1 MRQCP
6 DCEEKDRVIIAGK
19 VFCASCGAPWQTADK
34 AEEEKYLQKVGLG
47 TTPAS
52 DPAKP
57 AAGATMSTEAADPV
71 AAALKAAGGSAPV
84 VPTPP
89 APIPPTAAASTQAPT
104 PPPPPPPPTPAPPA
118 TPTVPAAAAP
128 APAPA
133 PAPLASITDTPAPAA
148 PAATPPAATPPAATP
163 MTVPIGVPASTA
175 QTTPPP
181 AAASP
186 VSAPATEPPAVAPPT
201 AQLAST
207 TENLSSQIASEIPS
221 LDSKEDPVLSD
232 SQFSELAKTTVQPAS
247 TTPANTRSMNDV
259 VAPAVSVAPEVTP
272 AVPAAPTPTTPAPS
286 PTSTPVASAATPN
299 MTTVAGVTMS
309 REDALK
315 LALGDEVGA
324 DVATP
329 ADKEPKKGPAKPT
342 AVVMSVIALVLLGA
356 YLWQVNY
363 PNFALRL
370 AAMRAGVTSG
380 MPGYVPTGWSEA
392 KDVKTSQGTL
402 SYSITKG
409 DEKLTITEAKTSW
422 DSQAVLEQHVLK
434 NSTDYLALQ
443 AQGLTIYMYEK
454 NQAAWVNHGS
464 FYTMTGENQINQDDM
479 IRIATS
485 L

>member
-1 MRQCP
+1 
-6 DCEEKDRVIIAGK
+6 
-19 VFCASCGAPWQTADK
+19 
-34 AEEEKYLQKVGLG
+34 
-47 TTPAS
+47 
-52 DPAKP
+52 
-57 AAGATMSTEAADPV
+57 MSTEAADPV
-71 AAALKAAGGSAPV
+71 AAALKAAGGSVTV

-89 APIPPTAAASTQAPT
+89 TATPPAASAPT
-104 PPPPPPPPTPAPPA
+104 PNPAPAPPVTSPPTPVTAPAPTPAPPA
-118 TPTVPAAAAP
+118 TPPIAAAAAP
-128 APAPA
+128 APP
-133 PAPLASITDTPAPAA
+133 ASITDSPAPAA
-148 PAATPPAATPPAATP
+148 PTAPPPATSP

-272 AVPAAPTPTTPAPS
+272 HVSAAPTPTTPVPN
-286 PTSTPVASAATPN
+286 PTSSLAASAATPN

-443 AQGLTIYMYEK
+443 AQGLTIYMYGK

>member
-47 TTPAS
+47 TTPTP

-57 AAGATMSTEAADPV
+57 AGGASMSTEAADPV
-71 AAALKAAGGSAPV
+71 AAALKAAGGSAPAS
-84 VPTPP
+84 TPP
-89 APIPPTAAASTQAPT
+89 APPAAAPT
-104 PPPPPPPPTPAPPA
+104 PPPAPAPSPTPPVAP
-118 TPTVPAAAAP
+118 VAAP
-128 APAPA
+128 APAP
-133 PAPLASITDTPAPAA
+133 PASITDTPASATPA
-148 PAATPPAATPPAATP
+148 PAPTPPAATP
-163 MTVPIGVPASTA
+163 MTVPIGVPAATA
-175 QTTPPP
+175 QTAPP
-181 AAASP
+181 AAA
-186 VSAPATEPPAVAPPT
+186 APPPPAQATEPSSVTPPT
-201 AQLAST
+201 AQPVGA
-207 TENLSSQIASEIPS
+207 TENLSSQTASEIPS

-259 VAPAVSVAPEVTP
+259 VVPAVSAASEITNPAPATP
-272 AVPAAPTPTTPAPS
+272 APTPAPNPTPS
-286 PTSTPVASAATPN
+286 PVASAATPN

-324 DVATP
+324 DVATA

-392 KDVKTSQGTL
+392 KEVKTSQGTL

-434 NSTDYLALQ
+434 DSTDYLALQ
-443 AQGLTIYMYEK
+443 AQGLTIYMYGK